1 MRIGSMGC
9 DFENKDISHVL
20 FRSTMSLLDYDLV
33 LWDPSFL
40 FDHYHADLVYPTY
53 GGYKCLSNDESI
65 RFSDELNRRRTEMG
79 DLLDSGRPLV
89 IFIPTPTSIYQ
100 WTGQTTHSGSGRNQ
114 KTTSIVT
121 KFELNDTLPSS
132 KIETIA
138 SEGDSIEFRGDPIFK
153 TYWDRMKEYHYF
165 SAYFKT
171 DLGKPFLF
179 IKGTEKAVGTYF
191 KTKKS
196 FILLLPSINLNGDTK
211 KETREISKKFLESLI
226 DLIKQ
231 LQMEVGDFSLPSWSE
246 QYQLPEEKDQINALS
261 KKEKELE
268 ELADAISKEKEKL
281 NKLKELKL
289 LFSGTGRSLEL
300 VVKRI
305 FEEMGFTVKEGKPGR
320 DDLILDYKGKIAV
333 AEIKGLT
340 KSASEKNAA
349 QLEKWVM
356 EYLTEN
362 SIHPKGFLIINS
374 YNNLPLKD
382 RDKEDFPH
390 QMLQF
395 SEHREHCLITT
406 IQLLGLFLKV
416 KEDPDQK
423 DTLIDELFKTVGK
436 YPRFLNYQEFLQT
449 TN

>member
-1 MRIGSMGC
+1 MRIASMGC
-9 DFENKDISHVL
+9 SFQNNDITEVP
-20 FRSTMSLLDYDLV
+20 FRSNTSLLDFDLL
-33 LWDPSFL
+33 LWDPTEL
-40 FDHYHADLVYPTY
+40 FDLYSRDWQNPTY
-53 GGYKCLSNDESI
+53 GGYKCLSNDESVH
-65 RFSDELNRRRTEMG
+65 FADELNRRRTEMI
-79 DLLDSGRPLV
+79 DLLGSGRPLV
-89 IFIPTPTSIYQ
+89 IFIPTPKAIYH
-100 WTGQTTHSGSGRNQ
+100 WSGEKKYSGTGKNQ
-114 KTTSIVT
+114 KTINIVNQ
-121 KFELNDTLPSS
+121 FVLNDAIPYTE
-132 KIETIA
+132 IETVA
-138 SEGDSIEFRGDPIFK
+138 AEGDYIEFQGNPVFK
-153 TYWDRMKEYHYF
+153 IYWDRMKEDHYY

-171 DLGKPFLF
+171 NVGEPFLF
-179 IKGTEKAVGTYF
+179 IKGTQKSVGTYI

-196 FILLLPSINLNGDTK
+196 FILFLPSINPVRNTK
-211 KETREISKKFLESLI
+211 KESREVSKKFIESLL
-226 DLIKQ
+226 DLIKK
-231 LQMEVGDFSLPSWSE
+231 LQMEQGDFNLPSWSD
-246 QYQLPEEKDQINALS
+246 QYQLPEEKSQIDILS
-261 KKEKELE
+261 EKERELE
-268 ELADAISKEKEKL
+268 VLIDLISKEKEKL
-281 NKLKELKL
+281 NKLKEYKL

-300 VVKRI
+300 VVKRV
-305 FEEMGFTVKEGKPGR
+305 FEEIGFTVKDGKPGR

-423 DTLIDELFKTVGK
+423 DSLINELFNTVGK
-436 YPRFLNYQEFLQT
+436 YPRFLDYSEFLQT
-449 TN
+449 KE